1 MSNLNVPNKKSSDLV
16 LNFKLNDFDGPLD
29 LLVELIKE
37 KKMDILTL
45 DIAELSYQYLEFVN
59 NNLLVLQIDDISQYL
74 VMASYLTELKTK
86 MLIPML
92 MSQDELTE
100 TELEIDRLRRQL
112 FLYKQYKDI
121 VGEFKSRQAIRT
133 QLIPKVCDDL
143 DEYTSDE
150 IPEAPL
156 PDHVSIDKLVRA
168 WQKIVINIRENMVD
182 KTFLIKVN
190 NIDMDKIQENLIDF
204 INANNKLTD
213 IPLAKFIKMFDES
226 NNDIEYQCAI
236 FISLL
241 VLAKDGFI
249 RIRQESHN
257 STIYISKNNEK
268 IKDIEHQDIKDMLDS
283 HKKLSKN
290 LEIEL
295 KNKVNIKEE
304 VRKLKEKNEKANKN
318 DSSDERQ

>member
-1 MSNLNVPNKKSSDLV
+1 M
-16 LNFKLNDFDGPLD
+16 
-29 LLVELIKE
+29 
-37 KKMDILTL
+37 
-45 DIAELSYQYLEFVN
+45 
-59 NNLLVLQIDDISQYL
+59 
-74 VMASYLTELKTK
+74 
-86 MLIPML
+86 
-92 MSQDELTE
+92 
-100 TELEIDRLRRQL
+100 
-112 FLYKQYKDI
+112 
-121 VGEFKSRQAIRT
+121 
-133 QLIPKVCDDL
+133 
-143 DEYTSDE
+143 
-150 IPEAPL
+150 
-156 PDHVSIDKLVRA
+156 
-168 WQKIVINIRENMVD
+168 RENMVD

-304 VRKLKEKNEKANKN
+304 VRKLKEKNEKTNKN

>member
-1 MSNLNVPNKKSSDLV
+1 MNNLVDIEKKLIELFISERKNWVSIYLLLKIVYEEMLWRVNYNSYTQWVKEFAIRSKVHESSIWHIRKMGAVYEKYSKQMESKGMKVEDIKNTKVSANNLVILEKIDKYSPEKTEELVEKIFNKEITKNDLEEIYRAVRPNKKSSDLV

-168 WQKIVINIRENMVD
+168 
-182 KTFLIKVN
+182 
-190 NIDMDKIQENLIDF
+190 
-204 INANNKLTD
+204 
-213 IPLAKFIKMFDES
+213 
-226 NNDIEYQCAI
+226 
-236 FISLL
+236 
-241 VLAKDGFI
+241 
-249 RIRQESHN
+249 
-257 STIYISKNNEK
+257 
-268 IKDIEHQDIKDMLDS
+268 
-283 HKKLSKN
+283 
-290 LEIEL
+290 
-295 KNKVNIKEE
+295 
-304 VRKLKEKNEKANKN
+304 
-318 DSSDERQ
+318 

>member
-168 WQKIVINIRENMVD
+168 WQKIVINMRENMVD

-190 NIDMDKIQENLIDF
+190 NIDMDKIQENLIEF

-249 RIRQESHN
+249 RIRQESYN

-304 VRKLKEKNEKANKN
+304 VRKLKEKSEKANKN
-318 DSSDERQ
+318 ESTDERQ

>member
-168 WQKIVINIRENMVD
+168 WQKIVINMRENMVD

-304 VRKLKEKNEKANKN
+304 VRKLKEKNEKTNKN